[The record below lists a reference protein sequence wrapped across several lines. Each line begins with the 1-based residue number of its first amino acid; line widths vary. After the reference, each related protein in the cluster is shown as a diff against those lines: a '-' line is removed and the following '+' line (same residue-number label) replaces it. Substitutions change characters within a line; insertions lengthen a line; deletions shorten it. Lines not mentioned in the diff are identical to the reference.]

1 MKQAFA
7 ALPPRAEIVN
17 LAVLSLLFAAWF
29 GLCYGGGAFMA
40 QYIPW
45 RLDVQLP
52 VDSQLPFWPGA
63 AALYLT
69 ITPMLLLAPFVLRD
83 LASLLPL
90 FLALM
95 LETGIAALA
104 FLLLPVDDAPIAC
117 CEPGVSAVIFR
128 IADAINLHH
137 NNLPSLHVA
146 FACTLALAFAPR
158 ASKSGALALYLWAL
172 LVSVSTLFTRQHF
185 VVDVLAGAV
194 LAMFCWKVAARSS
207 GRWLAA
213 FDIELLVL
221 RNLRRFAARHRRYF
235 FIGIAV
241 VLAGIPRWRRERLV
255 RTGFAFLQALDDI
268 LDGDRRSAREPLEV
282 ADEMLAS
289 MLSGVFERHE
299 LARLG
304 AAFRADLL
312 ARGGSDALD
321 TVVALI
327 RAMRNDRC
335 RVLARVVSTRD
346 QLRAIHQATFANS
359 IDVMMLGA
367 DSPIRHGDVPLLIEA
382 LGWCS
387 TVRDLREDLAQ
398 GLINIP
404 AEVLAAASVERPG
417 QPLPLVVET
426 EAVRGWLRQEN
437 RQARDLLDRVEAQ
450 LAGISRRRGARLLL
464 RFARSM
470 RKYAR

>member
-1 MKQAFA
+1 MKPPFA
-7 ALPPRAEIVN
+7 ALPPRGEIAN
-17 LAVLSLLFAAWF
+17 LAILTFLFAVWF
-29 GLCYGGGAFMA
+29 GLCYGGGAFTA

-45 RLDVQLP
+45 RLDVELP
-52 VDSQLPFWPGA
+52 IDSHLPFWPGA

-90 FLALM
+90 FIALM
-95 LETGIAALA
+95 LETSIAAGA
-104 FLLLPVDDAPIAC
+104 FLLLPVDDAHIAC
-117 CEPGVSAVIFR
+117 CEPGVSGAIYQL
-128 IADAINLHH
+128 ADALNLHH

-146 FACTLALAFAPR
+146 FACTLAFAFAPK
-158 ASKSGALALYLWAL
+158 ASTTGVVALPLWAV

-185 VVDVLAGAV
+185 LVDVIAGA
-194 LAMFCWKVAARSS
+194 LLSLFAWKLSVRRSA
-207 GRWLAA
+207 RWLAA

-221 RNLRRFAARHRRYF
+221 RNISRFAARHRRYF
-235 FIGIAV
+235 LIGIAV
-241 VLAGIPRWRRERLV
+241 LLTGIPRWRRQRLV
-255 RTGFAFLQALDDI
+255 RTGFAFLQSLDDI
-268 LDGDRRSAREPLEV
+268 LDGDRPSLREPLQV

-289 MLSGVFERHE
+289 LLSGVFERHE

-304 AAFRADLL
+304 AAFREDLL
-312 ARGGSDALD
+312 SRGGSDALGN
-321 TVVALI
+321 VMALI

-335 RVLARVVSTRD
+335 RVMARVVSTRD
-346 QLRAIHQATFANS
+346 QLRVIHQATFANS

-404 AEVLAAASVERPG
+404 AEVLAVATNERPAL
-417 QPLPLVVET
+417 PLPLVVET
-426 EAVRGWLRQEN
+426 SAVQNWLFQEQ
-437 RQARDLLDRVEAQ
+437 RRARELLGLAEIQ
-450 LAGISRRRGARLLL
+450 LGAISQRRGAGLLL

-470 RKYAR
+470 RKYTR